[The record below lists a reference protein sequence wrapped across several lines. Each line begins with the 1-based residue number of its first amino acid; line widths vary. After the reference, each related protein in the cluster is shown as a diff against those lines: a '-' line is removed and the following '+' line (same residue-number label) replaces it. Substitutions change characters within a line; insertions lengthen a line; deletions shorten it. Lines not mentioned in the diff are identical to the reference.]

1 MTSFAQKKKF
11 RKMDK
16 SEIQKRKA
24 EGRTVKGNVS
34 FKNEGLAGASIYL
47 KGTQMGDNTNYKNI
61 IVSAV
66 IGKDF
71 LDLVISDLI
80 QKSNLV
86 IEKDIR
92 HSSHIIPSSEDVSYN
107 NKSGDFWEIYS
118 VDIRNLMTKKIA
130 DINGK

>member
-86 IEKDIR
+86 IEKDI
-92 HSSHIIPSSEDVSYN
+92 
-107 NKSGDFWEIYS
+107 
-118 VDIRNLMTKKIA
+118 
-130 DINGK
+130 